1 MVVHTVRLSQVRVLL
16 PVVNAHKVAYST
28 SCKLCNNH
36 SRHSPFS
43 LPEVLAHRAFW
54 NEFPGRKTQTK
65 ETFSLPDVDGSHRDG
80 LSRRDLNTSSEAES
94 VILAT
99 QTSVEINSN
108 VLNFSCYFDN
118 YMGNY
123 FNYDT

>member
-28 SCKLCNNH
+28 SCKLCNN
-36 SRHSPFS
+36 
-43 LPEVLAHRAFW
+43 
-54 NEFPGRKTQTK
+54 QTK